1 VCAMCKAL
9 DLEARYHK
17 VEAPAAATHELL
29 HFLLGMGLGW
39 ISVPALSVEAA
50 QLQLEQPEGLQITAL
65 LSAVGTVGSSIVVP
79 AFLALQS
86 FAATEIDLWVRIAL
100 AAHLLATLLGASLS
114 HATVCGASV
123 VLYLIAFLGSLA
135 ANLQRL
141 AAMPWVMQHGSHAS
155 VSWLLAGGNFT
166 ALVCALLGVWQHP
179 GGEARISV
187 GGYFGL
193 LALVVVAAAA
203 SYILLRRRRSAAA
216 ALDLSPTSLMK
227 RSPSSVMAE
236 QPGGDGGGGASGGG
250 SASLSLWPLPRFAT
264 HAEVA
269 LCTAT
274 NALVQTLCWVMIG
287 FFVPFAAN
295 HAAGGVREGSVL
307 LGYTAEMSTVAVFVG
322 SVCSAYLPN
331 AALHCWAT
339 MAAMLACFFA
349 VAALALGA
357 HLPAPCLLLQCVCTT
372 ARFIDGFPL

>member
-1 VCAMCKAL
+1 
-9 DLEARYHK
+9 
-17 VEAPAAATHELL
+17 
-29 HFLLGMGLGW
+29 
-39 ISVPALSVEAA
+39 
-50 QLQLEQPEGLQITAL
+50 
-65 LSAVGTVGSSIVVP
+65 
-79 AFLALQS
+79 
-86 FAATEIDLWVRIAL
+86 
-100 AAHLLATLLGASLS
+100 
-114 HATVCGASV
+114 
-123 VLYLIAFLGSLA
+123 
-135 ANLQRL
+135 
-141 AAMPWVMQHGSHAS
+141 
-155 VSWLLAGGNFT
+155 
-166 ALVCALLGVWQHP
+166 VCALLGVWQQP

-193 LALVVVAAAA
+193 LALVVLAAAA

-274 NALVQTLCWVMIG
+274 NALVQTLCWVKPLAPVPRGEVRFSQPPTPLTQVMIG

-349 VAALALGA
+349 VAALAFGA

-372 ARFIDGFPL
+372 ARFTTGFPFDDPANHPRFPCR